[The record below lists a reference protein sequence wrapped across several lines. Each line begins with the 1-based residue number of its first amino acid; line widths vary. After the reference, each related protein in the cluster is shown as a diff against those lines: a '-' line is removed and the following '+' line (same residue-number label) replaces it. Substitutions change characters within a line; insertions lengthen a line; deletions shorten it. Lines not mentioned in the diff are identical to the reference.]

1 MLTHIP
7 FSWAVD
13 GPPVG
18 DKAVGIGDAGEADR
32 KD

>member
-1 MLTHIP
+1 MLTPIP

-18 DKAVGIGDAGEADR
+18 DKAVGVGDAGEVD
-32 KD
+32 KED

>member
-18 DKAVGIGDAGEADR
+18 DKAVGVDDAGEYGI
-32 KD
+32 